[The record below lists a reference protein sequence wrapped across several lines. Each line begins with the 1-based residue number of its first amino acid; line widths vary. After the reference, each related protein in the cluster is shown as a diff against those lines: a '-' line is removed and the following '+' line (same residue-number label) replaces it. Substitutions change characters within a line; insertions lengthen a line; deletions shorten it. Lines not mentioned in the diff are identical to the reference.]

1 MEVFVL
7 IWNNK

>member
-7 IWNNK
+7 S

>member
-7 IWNNK
+7 LDI

>member
-7 IWNNK
+7 KK